1 MFILKKITT
10 WCLIGSIAI
19 CVHHS
24 LGYDSK
30 SLLLFLT
37 CPVLAEL
44 SGWITGLNMNPATN
58 VYVKPLCYV
67 IHFSF
72 WLVAGVLLDI
82 ALTRFMKAVRSQ

>member
-1 MFILKKITT
+1 MFILKRITT

-37 CPVLAEL
+37 CPVLPGL
-44 SGWITGLNMNPATN
+44 NGWITDLNMNPASTS
-58 VYVKPLCYV
+58 YVKPLEYV
-67 IHFSF
+67 IHISF
-72 WLVAGVLLDI
+72 WLVAGVLLDM
-82 ALTRFMKAVRSQ
+82 ALTRFMKAVRSK